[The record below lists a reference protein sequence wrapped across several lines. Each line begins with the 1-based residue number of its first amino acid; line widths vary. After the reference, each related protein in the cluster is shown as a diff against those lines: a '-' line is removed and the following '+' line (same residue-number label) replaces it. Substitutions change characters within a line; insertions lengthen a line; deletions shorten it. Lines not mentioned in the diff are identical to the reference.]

1 MVTVTKVQMKC
12 EDCGRKFDATKTQGG
27 FLNKLSYSPNHC
39 PVCGSKN
46 VREHSGIVDAIGSLF
61 GF

>member
-27 FLNKLSYSPNHC
+27 FLNKLLYSPDYC
-39 PVCGSKN
+39 PKCGSKKI
-46 VREHSGIVDAIGSLF
+46 REYSGIVDAIGRIF
-61 GF
+61 GL

>member
-1 MVTVTKVQMKC
+1 MKC